1 MNPYNSSLN
10 TKGKPGKN
18 VFISYRERDSSG
30 EAGRLVDSLKEYFL
44 DHQIFM
50 DIDKIEPGVDFTDA
64 ISNSL
69 ECCDV
74 MLAIIGPRWMGES
87 EHSSRIKND
96 DDWVRLEI
104 ATALNRN
111 IRVVPV
117 LVDGAELPTA
127 EELPDDLQPLLKR
140 QAYEISNKRW
150 RYDTNE
156 LIKFLENNVGV
167 IPRRKEVIKPEKKF
181 SLHGTVKLVLLI
193 AGGFFILSI
202 VLYAMGFGDD
212 TTTDNPG
219 QVIDNKLDEQ
229 NKPVNPDDNDGE
241 NFSNDVTNNQRN
253 ELVNNVE
260 TKNVSGIWNDANGLY
275 YLVISQ
281 SGNNINVSSFAMN
294 GMQSGEGNGTVNNNQ
309 VNMNIN
315 VFNVGVLSL
324 NGTVT
329 NNNID
334 LKGTTTIEVDG
345 IPYTEAL
352 HLVKSSKAA
361 N

>member
-1 MNPYNSSLN
+1 MNTYKSPLN

-18 VFISYRERDSSG
+18 IFISYREKDSSG

-64 ISNSL
+64 ISHSL

-74 MLAIIGPRWMGES
+74 MLAIIGPRWMGEIGQ
-87 EHSSRIKND
+87 SSRIKND

-104 ATALNRN
+104 ATALKRN

-127 EELPDDLQPLLKR
+127 EELPEDLQSLLKR

-167 IPRRKEVIKPEKKF
+167 IPRRKEIVKPAKKF
-181 SLHGTVKLVLLI
+181 SLPGTVKTVLLI

-202 VLYAMGFGDD
+202 VLYAMGFGED
-212 TTTDNPG
+212 G
-219 QVIDNKLDEQ
+219 
-229 NKPVNPDDNDGE
+229 KPVNPQPVVDYPLDQNDTGYSIVNEEENIQDDVVDNRRDE
-241 NFSNDVTNNQRN
+241 P
-253 ELVNNVE
+253 VNNVQA
-260 TKNVSGIWNDANGLY
+260 KNVSGTWSDVNGLY
-275 YLVISQ
+275 YLVITQ
-281 SGNNINVSSFAMN
+281 SENAVNVSSFAMN
-294 GMQSGEGNGTVNNNQ
+294 GLQSGEGNGTIKGNK

-315 VFNVGVLSL
+315 VFNVGMLSL
-324 NGTVT
+324 NGTLA
-329 NNNID
+329 NDNIN
-334 LKGTTTIEVDG
+334 LKGTTTIQADG
-345 IPYTEAL
+345 VPYTEAL
-352 HLVKSSKAA
+352 HLVK